1 MRVNTELVGEK
12 VPEIKVVRLLLWLFA
27 RLTIYLKATY
37 FKYIYI
43 YIYIYLYSKPDQIR
57 IHDVL
62 FYSFF
67 YVGLIR

>member
-12 VPEIKVVRLLLWLFA
+12 VPEMKVARLLLWLFA
-27 RLTIYLKATY
+27 RLTIYLKARY
-37 FKYIYI
+37 FVYIYI
-43 YIYIYLYSKPDQIR
+43 YSKPDQIR
-57 IHDVL
+57 IHEVL